1 MSQEIAVLTE
11 KIKQVESKM
20 LQLLP
25 ADVVKREIS
34 FAVQHVAASTQL
46 QKCTPLSLQTA
57 VYNIANIGLSLN
69 PASKEAYLVPRYN
82 SQIQG
87 MEASLQPSY
96 VGLVKLLTDAGTVI
110 QVVSNI
116 VFEGDKFSIDLV
128 SGQVQHQPC
137 LLKANKGNKIGCYA
151 VATLPNGSK
160 QAEWMECEDIDKIR
174 DCSESWKN
182 EKTRAYSP
190 WLKYYDE
197 MARKTL
203 IRRLYKYLPRSGR
216 NTAKIDEAILVDDAQ
231 YQASMNQLMY
241 IEDLLRTAN
250 ITPEKEAL
258 IHSEFQKYS
267 YSEAQMCID
276 FLLENQVES
285 NDPAKQFT
293 SRSKS

>member
-1 MSQEIAVLTE
+1 MSQEIAILTE
-11 KIKQVESKM
+11 KIKSVESKM

-34 FAVQHVAASTQL
+34 FAVQHVATSQQL
-46 QKCTPLSLQTA
+46 QKCTPISLQTA

-69 PASKEAYLVPRYN
+69 PATKEAYLVPRYN

-96 VGLVKLLTDAGTVI
+96 VGLVKLLTDAGTI
-110 QVVSNI
+110 TQVVTN
-116 VFEGDKFSIDLV
+116 VVYEGDKFSIEMV
-128 SGQVQHQPC
+128 SGIVIHNPC
-137 LLKANKGNKIGCYA
+137 LVKANRGSVIGCYS
-151 VATLPNGSK
+151 VATLPNGAK
-160 QAEWMECEDIDKIR
+160 QAEWVETEDLNKIR

-190 WLKYYDE
+190 WLKHWDE
-197 MARKTL
+197 MARKTVV
-203 IRRLYKYLPRSGR
+203 RRLYKYLPRSGR
-216 NTAKIDEAILVDDAQ
+216 NTQKIDEAILVDDQQ

-250 ITPEKEAL
+250 LSPEKEAL

-267 YSEAQMCID
+267 HSEAQLCIE
-276 FLLENQVES
+276 FLMENQAES
-285 NDPAKQFT
+285 NDPAKQFN
-293 SRSKS
+293 SRLK